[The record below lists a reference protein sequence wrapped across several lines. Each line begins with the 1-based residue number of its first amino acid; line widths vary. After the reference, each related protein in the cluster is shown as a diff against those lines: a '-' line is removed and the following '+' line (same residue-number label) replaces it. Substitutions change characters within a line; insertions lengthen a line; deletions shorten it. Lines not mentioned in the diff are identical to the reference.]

1 MPAEPEPAALA
12 RRIRLPGAIG
22 IGLASMIGAG
32 LFAVWGPATDA
43 ARGGLVIALL
53 LAAVIATLNAF
64 SSAQLAMAH
73 PVAGGAYAFGRRYV
87 GPWTGFS
94 AGWLFVT
101 GKTASA
107 AAIASIA
114 AAYLYPTA
122 PTPVAVGLIVV
133 FAALNASGVRTT
145 ARVSIAIVA
154 TVLTG
159 LTVIL
164 IAAATG
170 GGAGAGGAATD
181 LDPITSI
188 LAPTSPYG
196 VLQGAALLFFA
207 FAGYARMA
215 TLGEEVVEPRRTL
228 PRAIFIA
235 LGVVLALYA
244 TVAVLLISTLGTDRL
259 AGSTTPIAELLDPA
273 WAPLV
278 VVVAGIA
285 CLGSLVGILAGLSR
299 TSLAMARG
307 GELPGF
313 LARIWPRTSAPAV
326 AEAIIASVA
335 IVIVVLL
342 DPAQLV
348 AASSSAVLLYYAVA
362 HVSAL
367 RQPAT
372 ERWQPRMVAIAGLVG
387 CVVLVAAL
395 PPVSILGTA
404 VLLAIGLVLRM
415 LAVRRR
421 PAPDSGAVAS

>member
-1 MPAEPEPAALA
+1 MPAEPEPASLV
-12 RRIRLPGAIG
+12 RRIGLPGAIG

-43 ARGGLVIALL
+43 ARGGLVIALV
-53 LAAVIATLNAF
+53 LAAIIATLNAF
-64 SSAQLAMAH
+64 SSAQLATAH

-87 GPWTGFS
+87 GPWTGFT

-114 AAYLYPTA
+114 AAYLYPPS

-133 FAALNASGVRTT
+133 FAALNMSGVRTT

-159 LTVIL
+159 LAVVL
-164 IAAATG
+164 IAAVS
-170 GGAGAGGAATD
+170 GGAAAD
-181 LDPITSI
+181 LDPVTSI
-188 LAPTSPYG
+188 LAPTSAYG

-244 TVAVLLISTLGTDRL
+244 AVAVLLVSTLGVNRL
-259 AGSTTPIAELLDPA
+259 AGSRTPLAELLDPA
-273 WAPLV
+273 WTPLV
-278 VVVAGIA
+278 VAIAGIA

-307 GELPGF
+307 GDLPGV

-326 AEAIIASVA
+326 AEAIIASLA

-342 DPAQLV
+342 EPAQLV

-362 HVSAL
+362 HLSAL
-367 RQPAT
+367 RQPAA
-372 ERWQPRMVAIAGLVG
+372 ERWRFGTAVAVAGLVG

-395 PPVSILGTA
+395 PPVSIFGTA
-404 VLLAIGLVLRM
+404 VLLAVGLLLRM

-421 PAPDSGAVAS
+421 SAPGDKAVAS

>member
-1 MPAEPEPAALA
+1 MPAEPETARLA

-43 ARGGLVIALL
+43 ARSGLLVALVA
-53 LAAVIATLNAF
+53 AAVIATLNAF

-87 GPWTGFS
+87 GPWTGFT

-114 AAYLYPTA
+114 AAYLYPPA
-122 PTPVAVGLIVV
+122 PVPVAVGLIVV
-133 FAALNASGVRTT
+133 FAALNMSGVRTT

-154 TVLTG
+154 VVLAG
-159 LTVIL
+159 LAVL
-164 IAAATG
+164 LVAAVSG
-170 GGAGAGGAATD
+170 GTAAD
-181 LDPITSI
+181 LDPVTSI
-188 LAPTSPYG
+188 LNPTSPYG

-235 LGVVLALYA
+235 LGIVLALYA
-244 TVAVLLISTLGTDRL
+244 AVAVLLVSTLGVNRL
-259 AGSTTPIAELLDPA
+259 AGSATPLADALDPA
-273 WAPLV
+273 WTPLV
-278 VVVAGIA
+278 VAVAGIA

-299 TSLAMARG
+299 TSLAMAR
-307 GELPGF
+307 ERDLPGL
-313 LARIWPRTSAPAV
+313 LARISPRTNAPIV
-326 AEAIIASVA
+326 AEAVIAGVA
-335 IVIVVLL
+335 ILIVVLL
-342 DPAQLV
+342 EPAQLV

-362 HVSAL
+362 HLSAL
-367 RQPAT
+367 RQPAA
-372 ERWQPRMVAIAGLVG
+372 EHWQPRAVGIAGLVG

-395 PPVSILGTA
+395 PPISILGTA
-404 VLLAIGLVLRM
+404 ALLAVGLLLRM
-415 LAVRRR
+415 LAVRLRAR
-421 PAPDSGAVAS
+421 SVVEGGAR